1 MAILNK
7 RISSATL
14 PQLQKDARLGSII
27 RDVSSAPATQNEMF
41 RTINP
46 SASTNETPL
55 PAYVSQLTSALRDM
69 QSSPQNMTSRIA
81 PTQSNNVSLMSSQM
95 SDTSNAPNISKG
107 PITSITSPG
116 DSARQKIGST
126 TTTSGGVSS
135 ALINALAGAV
145 MGAGASKLIN
155 GKTTTTP
162 AASNPAAKQPV
173 TSTVSTLPKWAQGNP
188 TITDN
193 KDGTYTQ
200 KNDDGSTSTMDKD
213 GNIIGTTD
221 SNGDI
226 VDKNGSTVHDN
237 GDGTHTTTA
246 RDGTVTIRNDDG
258 TEITPS
264 ENPTNPNVGD
274 FPIPDQN
281 PIDDGQTMQAKRG
294 GLAVMM
300 KNGGVP
306 HFGLGGEVKTQDNGN
321 GTSTTT
327 NADGTTV
334 TKDDKGNIISQTDAS
349 GNIISGSDP
358 TQSILDLLKTTGGAA
373 GAGGLL
379 AALLSSTGGNTTT
392 QNTGIDMSTYGQIG
406 PHTTNFGMGPAKY
419 VPYKD
424 YSQRGNYTPNAELLH
439 NLNAPASNPVNEGDY
454 QDPYI
459 TNRPGTT
466 NNQAGGTDINALIA
480 QIVNAMKNK
489 QLTQNVAQA
498 SGTPNAGS
506 GTPNAPAGG
515 SNTPAASAAKSSPQF
530 TVGGGGGS
538 STDPYSGYASK
549 EAYDRAMA
557 YNKSTADAAQAKLD
571 AFHIAPNSPF
581 YRYVKDP
588 SSIPHYAGESDADA
602 MLRVKKNA
610 MEQAEMEAGRNT
622 PNAVPNS
629 VFTAGSSTLFDQNH
643 NVIPP
648 GPNDTNAVVTLAD
661 GTSRY
666 VTRDEADQE
675 NKARKQYMYDQ
686 GYNVDPNKPWNVAST
701 DTGTHTAQDA
711 LAKLNATTGT
721 PAERQAALQNFLKT
735 TTFTPQQLS
744 DASNGQWS
752 IKDLTDQMAGNLNLP
767 EQGGPKGQ
775 DKTSAGDEFPDMTM
789 GDPSPFDKTTSTPEQ
804 TAQTNAVLKS
814 LGVNGTDSTPTTNA
828 PMGGL
833 AALAT
838 QASTPMAGVSTAGI
852 PKTITQELDPNS
864 GYQNPGTRAQTKE
877 DIDQDKLF
885 EDLRNG
891 KPPTFNPNSIYQNPG
906 SPVAPTDLFQQI
918 YHRAGTPE
926 EQAAMAGKSPEE
938 ESAILQQSLANWN
951 ASQQPAT
958 NSAGMGTYEAKGGAI
973 HKATGG
979 LTHYTFG
986 KPADVMEN
994 LGLRQQQMARGGLPH
1009 VSNVPVVQGRMDFRQ
1024 GSAVHGEGDGQ
1035 SDDIPAMLADG
1046 EYVID
1051 AETVAQIGNG
1061 STKAGAQALDKFRE
1075 SIRAHKRSAPINKIP
1090 PKTKALT
1097 SYLKVK

>member
-46 SASTNETPL
+46 SASTNETPS

-69 QSSPQNMTSRIA
+69 QGSPQNMTSRIA

-95 SDTSNAPNISKG
+95 PDMSNAPNISKG

-126 TTTSGGVSS
+126 TTTSGGVPS
-135 ALINALAGAV
+135 AIINALAGAV

-162 AASNPAAKQPV
+162 ATGNTKDKAPV

-188 TITDN
+188 NITDN

-200 KNDDGSTSTMDKD
+200 KNPDDGSTSTMDKD

-226 VDKNGSTVHDN
+226 FDAKGRTIHDN
-237 GDGTHTTTA
+237 GNGTHTIIDK
-246 RDGTVTIRNDDG
+246 DGTTTVVNDEGTVVVDSHKDDYTEYPIKGSVIEDPIVDVPINDG
-258 TEITPS
+258 S
-264 ENPTNPNVGD
+264 D
-274 FPIPDQN
+274 FSPVYEEPA
-281 PIDDGQTMQAKRG
+281 GKRG

-300 KNGGVP
+300 KSGGVA
-306 HFGLGGEVKTQDNGN
+306 HFKDGGVTQDNGN

-327 NADGTTV
+327 YPDKTTV
-334 TKDDKGNIISQTDAS
+334 TKDDQGNVIRQTDAN

-358 TQSILDLLKTTGGAA
+358 IQSLLDLVGTTGGAA

-392 QNTGIDMSTYGQIG
+392 QNTGLDMSTYGQIG

-424 YSQRGNYTPNAELLH
+424 YSQKGNYTPNAELLH

-454 QDPYI
+454 KDPYA

-466 NNQAGGTDINALIA
+466 NNQGTDMNALIA
-480 QIVNAMKNK
+480 QIVNAIKNK

-498 SGTPNAGS
+498 SGTPNAGTS
-506 GTPNAPAGG
+506 TPNASVGG
-515 SNTPAASAAKSSPQF
+515 SNIPAASTPSGGGF
-530 TVGGGGGS
+530 TVGGGNAGGE
-538 STDPYSGYASK
+538 YGAFGGKEGYDKAVALQTAK
-549 EAYDRAMA
+549 TNAENAARDAYQIPPD
-557 YNKSTADAAQAKLD
+557 
-571 AFHIAPNSPF
+571 SPF
-581 YRYVKDP
+581 YAASKGATGDN
-588 SSIPHYAGESDADA
+588 
-602 MLRVKKNA
+602 LNNLK
-610 MEQAEMEAGRNT
+610 EQAYEFQQRQENRAKLAAANPGEEIT
-622 PNAVPNS
+622 
-629 VFTAGSSTLFDQNH
+629 SS
-643 NVIPP
+643 
-648 GPNDTNAVVTLAD
+648 GPNNEGYSYGASKFGVTSKDYLP
-661 GTSRY
+661 
-666 VTRDEADQE
+666 
-675 NKARKQYMYDQ
+675 
-686 GYNVDPNKPWNVAST
+686 NV
-701 DTGTHTAQDA
+701 
-711 LAKLNATTGT
+711 
-721 PAERQAALQNFLKT
+721 KT
-735 TTFTPQQLS
+735 Q
-744 DASNGQWS
+744 
-752 IKDLTDQMAGNLNLP
+752 
-767 EQGGPKGQ
+767 
-775 DKTSAGDEFPDMTM
+775 TSAGDEFPEPVKFGGIQDEPTTT
-789 GDPSPFDKTTSTPEQ
+789 PSPVKFGGIQDEP
-804 TAQTNAVLKS
+804 A
-814 LGVNGTDSTPTTNA
+814 A
-828 PMGGL
+828 PLSGG
-833 AALAT
+833 
-838 QASTPMAGVSTAGI
+838 M
-852 PKTITQELDPNS
+852 
-864 GYQNPGTRAQTKE
+864 
-877 DIDQDKLF
+877 
-885 EDLRNG
+885 
-891 KPPTFNPNSIYQNPG
+891 
-906 SPVAPTDLFQQI
+906 
-918 YHRAGTPE
+918 
-926 EQAAMAGKSPEE
+926 
-938 ESAILQQSLANWN
+938 
-951 ASQQPAT
+951 
-958 NSAGMGTYEAKGGAI
+958 
-973 HKATGG
+973 ATGG